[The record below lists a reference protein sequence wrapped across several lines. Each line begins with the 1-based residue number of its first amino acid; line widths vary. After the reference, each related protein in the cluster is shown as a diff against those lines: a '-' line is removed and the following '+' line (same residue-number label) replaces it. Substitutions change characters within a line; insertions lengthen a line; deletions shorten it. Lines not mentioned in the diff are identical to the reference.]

1 MFKKVVNAVEVV
13 ALVAMA
19 AFAILLVAYRPAAP
33 TASSRS
39 LPSAADVAGDP
50 LAAGAAI
57 FKTNCS
63 GCHGPSG
70 EGVIGPKLANGAVV
84 AKYPNAA
91 NEVAVVSN
99 GRGTMPAWSGKLTA
113 AQIEAVV
120 RYTRE
125 GL

>member
-1 MFKKVVNAVEVV
+1 MFKKLVNAAEVV
-13 ALVAMA
+13 ALIAAA
-19 AFAILLVAYRPAAP
+19 AFVVLLVVYRPAAP
-33 TASSRS
+33 ATSS
-39 LPSAADVAGDP
+39 PPAAEVAGDP

-57 FKTNCS
+57 FKANCS
-63 GCHGPSG
+63 GCHGSTG
-70 EGVIGPKLANGAVV
+70 GGAIGPKLANGAVV
-84 AKYPNAA
+84 AKYPDAA